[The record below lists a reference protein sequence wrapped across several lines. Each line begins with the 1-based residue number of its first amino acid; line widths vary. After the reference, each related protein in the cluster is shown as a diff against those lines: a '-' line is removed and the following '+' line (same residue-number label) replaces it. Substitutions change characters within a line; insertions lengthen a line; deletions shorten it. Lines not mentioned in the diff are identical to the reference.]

1 MVWTVGLSGT
11 SATLED
17 CPSAAATQAESHGWV
32 GSRGR
37 PWVAASQTPSTHH
50 ASFPRAKIIRPAL
63 NLLGQDGLCQEAL
76 SPLKMPKG
84 AARAHPD
91 LQNSG
96 RRWAWKQR
104 PDFRHNGFSPALLVA
119 EPRRGR
125 PGQPP
130 ELCLRTPGLRDPRLG
145 GASACGQGPAR
156 QGGVAPPL
164 SALPPAP
171 RSAPRGGEAAPPA
184 GATRERAA
192 PVARGGDWVPARF
205 STPT

>member
-1 MVWTVGLSGT
+1 MSGT
-11 SATLED
+11 SVTLED

-76 SPLKMPKG
+76 NPLKMQKG

-104 PDFRHNGFSPALLVA
+104 PGFRHNGFSPALLVA
-119 EPRRGR
+119 EPRRAD
-125 PGQPP
+125 PGSH
-130 ELCLRTPGLRDPRLG
+130 LSFVCGLRDCAIPGSGAPRPAG
-145 GASACGQGPAR
+145 RARPAR
-156 QGGVAPPL
+156 AGW
-164 SALPPAP
+164 P
-171 RSAPRGGEAAPPA
+171 RP
-184 GATRERAA
+184 
-192 PVARGGDWVPARF
+192 
-205 STPT
+205 